1 MNLQELI
8 EQMANVHYTENIT
21 EEQLDALAGSETLR
35 LQSTLYG
42 STRNNKVSF
51 YRSYLF
57 IYFPTN

>member
-35 LQSTLYG
+35 FQSTLYG
-42 STRNNKVSF
+42 STRNNKVCS
-51 YRSYLF
+51 L
-57 IYFPTN
+57 